1 MLGRGGE
8 HGKDGIPPWAQCIL
22 EHAVARPQSKDAC
35 WQHLCAHLT
44 LLLVHC
50 ACSVQGTLIPL
61 ADLRSLNTHPTFY
74 SFNPVIGELTPPQC
88 QAPSKQGLINAIR
101 GLPRALQLL
110 LTIRLVI
117 ILSRSPCWFLNPN
130 WQETPVSQWE
140 SWGRV
145 SGWQQAPE
153 SSWVV
158 GWMCASDLA
167 SNPYARFR
175 EFL

>member
-1 MLGRGGE
+1 MHSRTCSGQAPKQGRLLTASLCSLDFFACPLYLLSAGYSNPSCWPQVT
-8 HGKDGIPPWAQCIL
+8 KYSPYIL
-22 EHAVARPQSKDAC
+22 QLHPCDRGADP
-35 WQHLCAHLT
+35 T
-44 LLLVHC
+44 
-50 ACSVQGTLIPL
+50 SVP
-61 ADLRSLNTHPTFY
+61 
-74 SFNPVIGELTPPQC
+74 
-88 QAPSKQGLINAIR
+88 APSKQGLINSIR

-153 SSWVV
+153 NSWVV